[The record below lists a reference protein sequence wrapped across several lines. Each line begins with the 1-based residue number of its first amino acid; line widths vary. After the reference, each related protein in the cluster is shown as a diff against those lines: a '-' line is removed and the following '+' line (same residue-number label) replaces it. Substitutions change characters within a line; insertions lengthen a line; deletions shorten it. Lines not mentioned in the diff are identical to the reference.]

1 MKGFIMKTIKRRKVA
16 KDSTKN
22 TYATQTL
29 VQRLKQSLQRCKTET
44 CHIATA
50 TRCAQCTQHCS

>member
-1 MKGFIMKTIKRRKVA
+1 MKTIKRRKVA